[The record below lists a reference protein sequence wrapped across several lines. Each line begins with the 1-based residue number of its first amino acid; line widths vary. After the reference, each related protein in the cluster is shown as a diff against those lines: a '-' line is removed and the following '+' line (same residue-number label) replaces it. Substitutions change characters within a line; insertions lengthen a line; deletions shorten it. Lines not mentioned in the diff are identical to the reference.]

1 VTPFE
6 HIGGEPGLT
15 AIIDDLVER
24 MSRDPMIGFLFERV
38 NLSRLKRLEFEHAAN
53 HLGAS
58 IPYTGR
64 DLQQAHR
71 RHPIMGGHFGRRR
84 QLLKQVLEA
93 HNVPED
99 IREAWLATQDALRA
113 QVTTDDITQC
123 NDVAA
128 GERARAERNEE
139 PK

>member
-6 HIGGEPGLT
+6 QIGGERGLS
-15 AIIDDLVER
+15 AIIEDLVER
-24 MSRDPMIGFLFERV
+24 MLADPMIGFLFERV
-38 NLSRLKRLEFEHAAN
+38 NPARLKRLEYEHAAG

-64 DLQQAHR
+64 DLREAHR

-93 HNVPED
+93 HGVPEE
-99 IREAWLATQDALRA
+99 IREAWLATQDALRE
-113 QVTTDDITQC
+113 QVTTDAVTQC

-128 GERARAERNEE
+128 AERALAARKEE
-139 PK
+139 PT

>member
-1 VTPFE
+1 MTPFE
-6 HIGGEPGLT
+6 HIGGERGLA

-24 MSRDPMIGFLFERV
+24 MRADPMIGFLFERV
-38 NLSRLKRLEFEHAAN
+38 NAERLKRLEYEHAAG

-64 DLQQAHR
+64 DLREAHR

-93 HNVPED
+93 HRVPEG
-99 IREAWLATQDALRA
+99 IRDAWLATQDALRD
-113 QVTTDDITQC
+113 QVTTDAITQC

-128 GERARAERNEE
+128 GERARAAREEE
-139 PK
+139 PT